1 MIINQLY
8 SLLQKLLFRL
18 PAETAHD
25 LSLTGLDWT
34 GQMLANPPAPLP
46 VKTLGLNFSNP
57 VGLAAGLDKNGD
69 HIDALLALGFGFIE
83 IGTTTP
89 KPQPGNPR
97 PRLFRLP
104 EARAVI
110 NRLGFNNKGVAHL
123 VRRVERSR
131 KRNPD
136 AIIGI
141 NIGKNKTTPNE
152 RAVDDYLHCLN
163 RVYPLASY
171 ITINISSPNT
181 ENLRDLQHRD
191 ALLALLMPLCER
203 RQQLADMHGDKVPLL
218 VKLAPDLEPDELD
231 SIAAVI
237 TETGM
242 HGVICGNTTIT
253 RPDVD
258 GLPHADET
266 GGLSGAPLKPLAD
279 KLLQGMRQRLPAEVP
294 IIGVG
299 GITLGSDARDK
310 FAAGAT
316 LVQFYTGMVY
326 RGPELIAECVNALR
340 DGVKTKA

>member
-1 MIINQLY
+1 MY

-25 LSLTGLDWT
+25 LGLTGLDWT
-34 GQMLANPPAPLP
+34 GRFIADPPQPLP
-46 VKTLGLNFSNP
+46 VRVFGLDFPNP

-83 IGTTTP
+83 IGTITP
-89 KPQPGNPR
+89 KPQPGNPK
-97 PRLFRLP
+97 PRMFRLP
-104 EARAVI
+104 EAQAVI

-123 VRRVERSR
+123 VRRVERFR
-131 KRNPD
+131 ARQGN

-152 RAVDDYLHCLN
+152 RAVDDYLRCLE

-191 ALLALLMPLCER
+191 ALLQLLGPLCER
-203 RQQLADMHGDKVPLL
+203 RQQLMDTHNLSVPLL
-218 VKLAPDLEPDELD
+218 VKLAPDLDEAELD
-231 SIAAVI
+231 SIAKVI
-237 TETGM
+237 TQTGM
-242 HGVICGNTTIT
+242 QGVICGNTTIS
-253 RPDVD
+253 RRGVSQ
-258 GLPHADET
+258 LPHGKQT
-266 GGLSGAPLKPLAD
+266 GGLSGAPLKPKAD
-279 KLLQGMRQRLPAEVP
+279 ALLQAMRQRLPDDIP

-299 GITLGSDARDK
+299 GITQGSDAADK
-310 FAAGAT
+310 FTAGAD

-326 RGPELIAECVNALR
+326 RGPALISECVDALR
-340 DGVKTKA
+340 KHIGKSA